1 MIIQGTE
8 DDVVP
13 YQYAVDANQ
22 LFPDS
27 ELVTVEGGEH
37 WIDSNFNQVAL
48 TAIKAFLKNSS

>member
-1 MIIQGTE
+1 M
-8 DDVVP
+8 P